1 MGVGLLHATRIFHRP
16 YSALFNKTFCR
27 RQQLNEESSCQ
38 IRHIAQVSIH
48 VTSLAP
54 ASGASCGANVQ
65 K

>member
-27 RQQLNEESSCQ
+27 RQQLNEKSVMSDTPHRTGEYS
-38 IRHIAQVSIH
+38 
-48 VTSLAP
+48 